1 MGWFDSGEMTVPGAS
16 GEPVRP
22 DAGAKLA
29 TLAVVEDDEEYR
41 ESLLVP
47 TLASAGFSV
56 QGMASALEL
65 YRSMTARR
73 YDLVL
78 LDAGLP
84 DDDGFSIARHLRG
97 LSATV
102 GIVMLT
108 GYVSARDRM
117 RGLDAGV
124 DAYLTK
130 PVDMDVLLATLR
142 NLARRVAPD
151 PATPDP
157 DAAGQWRLAD
167 GGWCIVSPA
176 GIPVTMSL
184 PEKQVMSMLA
194 VTPGAAVKREHL
206 IARLV
211 ENVHD
216 FDPHRLEM
224 LVYRLRRKCLKLTR
238 EELPLRAVRG
248 IGYVLTW

>member
-1 MGWFDSGEMTVPGAS
+1 MGWLDRGEMAVPVSSGGAAEQDPGRES
-16 GEPVRP
+16 
-22 DAGAKLA
+22 AA
-29 TLAVVEDDEEYR
+29 LAVVEDDEDYR

-47 TLASAGFSV
+47 ALVSAGFSV

-130 PVDMDVLLATLR
+130 PIDMDVLLATLR
-142 NLARRVAPD
+142 NLARRVAPG
-151 PATPDP
+151 PAVPDP
-157 DAAGQWRLAD
+157 DAGGQWRLAD
-167 GGWCIVSPA
+167 SGWCIVSP
-176 GIPVTMSL
+176 GGVEVTMSL
-184 PEKQVMSMLA
+184 PEKQVISMLA
-194 VTPGAAVKREHL
+194 VSPGTAVRRERL

-211 ENVHD
+211 EDVHD

-248 IGYVLTW
+248 VGYVLTW